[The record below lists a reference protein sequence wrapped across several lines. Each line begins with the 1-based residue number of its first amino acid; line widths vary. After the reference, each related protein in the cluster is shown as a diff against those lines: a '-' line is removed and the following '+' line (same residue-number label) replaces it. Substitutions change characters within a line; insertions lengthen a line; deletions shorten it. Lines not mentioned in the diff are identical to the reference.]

1 VGFGR
6 GRMPIDVF
14 ASGGLAGHAGHAG
27 CVDRAGHADLVDH
40 ASQEPLARFTV
51 GQHVVVKCHAGP
63 APGTAHATVT
73 KIGEGVDVTIDEG
86 PYRGLSLY
94 IDALGKKDEGV
105 LPNNNLDVLT
115 WLLDRSSIADA
126 PILLDLAKE
135 GLIPKSS
142 SDKVERI
149 FEAVKKARLHDH
161 TSRQPTTTDIGPS
174 ELPIIVNLV
183 RQDLAIH
190 PDAWIYSQGNGRFD
204 VHIEPGL
211 YYTFYT

>member
-1 VGFGR
+1 
-6 GRMPIDVF
+6 MPIDVF
-14 ASGGLAGHAGHAG
+14 ASEGPTGLAGLAGPAG
-27 CVDRAGHADLVDH
+27 LAGLAGL
-40 ASQEPLARFTV
+40 AGQEPHGRFAV
-51 GQHVVVKCHAGP
+51 GQHVVVKCLTGL
-63 APGTAHATVT
+63 APGIAHATVT
-73 KIGEGVDVTIDEG
+73 KIAEGAPGVEVTLDEG
-86 PYRGLSLY
+86 PYRGISLC
-94 IDALGKKDEGV
+94 INVLRKKDEGV
-105 LPNNNLDVLT
+105 LPNNDLDVLA